1 MSLFTKV
8 GRKFERTKQAFM
20 EEAEADYVCRSCEDT
35 VDGNYEYCPHCGE
48 PTVEQIE

>member
-20 EEAEADYVCRSCEDT
+20 EEADADYVCRSCEET

-48 PTVEQIE
+48 ATVEPIE